1 MANLELTRKN
11 MEDNG
16 FKTLYFETG
25 AEAAQYVS
33 STVDGATVGFG
44 GTMTARDIGL
54 YEMLTPH
61 NKTIWHWKGD
71 DHKEAVFC
79 DVYITSANA
88 IAETGEIF
96 NLDGNCN
103 RVATAMYGHKK
114 VIYLVSV
121 NKITADFDSALF
133 RTRHVAGPL
142 RAQSMGRKTP
152 CAEKADKCYNCKS
165 PERICRGL
173 SVMLYPSSSVG
184 ETEIIFIGEK
194 LGL

>member
-11 MEDNG
+11 MEDKG
-16 FKTLYFETG
+16 YKTRYFATG
-25 AEAAQYVS
+25 AEAAQYVN
-33 STVDGATVGFG
+33 STVDGKSVGFG

-54 YEMLTPH
+54 YELLTPH
-61 NKTIWHWKGD
+61 NKTIWHWQGD
-71 DHKEAVFC
+71 DHRDAAFC

-88 IAETGEIF
+88 LAETGEIF

-103 RVATAMYGHKK
+103 RVATAMYGHEK
-114 VIYLVSV
+114 VIYLVGI
-121 NKITADFDSALF
+121 NKITPDYESAMF
-133 RTRHVAGPL
+133 RTRNVAGPL

-152 CAEKADKCYNCKS
+152 CAEKADKCYDCKS

-173 SVMLYPSSSVG
+173 TVMLYPSASVG
-184 ETEIIFIGEK
+184 ETEVIFIGES